1 MGLVYPCAVSERPR
15 RAEEIEINPIEDGL
29 VVYDPRRDRVHHLN
43 PTASVVLELC
53 TGEIDRAEIV
63 SLVQAAY
70 DLDEPPEREVG
81 DCLRQL
87 RDEGLVE

>member
-1 MGLVYPCAVSERPR
+1 MSERPR
-15 RAEEIEINPIEDGL
+15 RADEIEINPVEDGL

-53 TGEIDRAEIV
+53 NGEIDLDEIV

>member
-1 MGLVYPCAVSERPR
+1 VSDRPR

-53 TGEIDRAEIV
+53 TGEMDRGEIV

-70 DLDEPPEREVG
+70 NLDEPPEREVD
-81 DCLRQL
+81 DCLGKL
-87 RDEGLVE
+87 REEGLVE

>member
-1 MGLVYPCAVSERPR
+1 MSERPR
-15 RAEEIEINPIEDGL
+15 RADEIEINPVEDGL

-53 TGEIDRAEIV
+53 TGEIDLDEIV

>member
-1 MGLVYPCAVSERPR
+1 VNERPR
-15 RAEEIEINPIEDGL
+15 RAEEIEISPVDDGFI
-29 VVYDPRRDRVHHLN
+29 VYDARRDRVHHLN

-70 DLDEPPEREVG
+70 DLDTPPEREV
-81 DCLRQL
+81 DECLRKL
-87 RDEGLVE
+87 REEGLLQ

>member
-1 MGLVYPCAVSERPR
+1 MSERPR
-15 RAEEIEINPIEDGL
+15 RADEIEINPVEDGL

-53 TGEIDRAEIV
+53 NGEIDIDEIV

>member
-1 MGLVYPCAVSERPR
+1 VSERPR
-15 RAEEIEINPIEDGL
+15 RADEIEINPVEDGL

-53 TGEIDRAEIV
+53 TGEIDIDEIV

>member
-1 MGLVYPCAVSERPR
+1 VSERPR

>member
-1 MGLVYPCAVSERPR
+1 VSERPR
-15 RAEEIEINPIEDGL
+15 RADEIEINPVEDGF

-53 TGEIDRAEIV
+53 SGEIDLDEIV

>member
-1 MGLVYPCAVSERPR
+1 MSDRPR
-15 RAEEIEINPIEDGL
+15 RAEGIEINPVEDGF

-43 PTASVVLELC
+43 TTASVVLELC
-53 TGEIDRAEIV
+53 TGEIDVAEIV

-70 DLDEPPEREVG
+70 DLDQAPRQEVG
-81 DCLRQL
+81 DCLRKL